1 MQADRPE
8 ICDPLPLSDK
18 GFVHNLSRPIAR
30 APRLQNQAVEKP
42 LQAITDP
49 APGPGSARGPW
60 IAAGV
65 IALGLLLLFR
75 SGLSQMVFSEWL
87 SPEYNHAY
95 FIPVVAVYLV
105 WLKAADLGRQTWQPT
120 LAGVG
125 LVLVALLLLLLG
137 ELSAVYTIT
146 HYAFVLA
153 IWGIAWTV
161 LGTRGALLI
170 WTALVYLLFMVPLP
184 DVIEFRLSGEL
195 QLISSAL
202 GVAVIRAFG
211 VPALLQGNV
220 IDLGVYQLQVV
231 EACSGL
237 RYLFPL
243 MSFGFLSAVLFHGRT
258 WQRVCLFLSA
268 IPITVLMNSFRI
280 GVIGILVDRFGSA
293 QAEGFLH
300 LFEGWVVFMACLG
313 LLFLE
318 ILLFARWNGQKF
330 AAAFGLDMPPA
341 GDLLALFAR
350 PRLTTPVTALAVLV
364 VAATVVS
371 AGIGRP
377 EDVVPERASLA
388 GFPLRV
394 VDWRGQF
401 TAPDPA
407 QLAQLKV
414 TDHVAAVYAR
424 DDRAP
429 VDLWIA
435 YYESQRKGVSVHSPR
450 ACLPGGGWRQ
460 DEFGDHELKGV
471 GVDGL
476 PLKVNRAVLSME
488 KDRVLVYYWFLQ
500 QGYVVRNEFAVK
512 GYIFW
517 NSLTKNRTDGAL
529 IRVITTVA
537 DGEALSAADQRL
549 GDFVR
554 AIDPSLNYFLPQQS
568 TTLRVASAAP

>member
-1 MQADRPE
+1 MRPAQ
-8 ICDPLPLSDK
+8 S
-18 GFVHNLSRPIAR
+18 
-30 APRLQNQAVEKP
+30 LQNLAVDKP
-42 LQAITDP
+42 LQAISDP
-49 APGPGSARGPW
+49 PEKSGLAPPRNHPGPW

-65 IALGLLLLFR
+65 IAVGLLVLFR
-75 SGLSQMVFSEWL
+75 SGLAQMVFSEWQ
-87 SPEYNHAY
+87 SPEYNHGY

-105 WLKAADLGRQTWQPT
+105 WLKAADLGRQTWRPT

-125 LVLVALLLLLLG
+125 LVLFALLLLLLG

-153 IWGIAWTV
+153 LWGIAWTV
-161 LGTRGALLI
+161 LGTRGALSI

-184 DVIEFRLSGEL
+184 DVVEFRLSGEL

-211 VPALLQGNV
+211 VPALLQGNL

-243 MSFGFLSAVLFHGRT
+243 LSFSFLSAVLFHGKV
-258 WQRVCLFLSA
+258 WQQVCLFLSA
-268 IPITVLMNSFRI
+268 IPITVFMNSFRI
-280 GVIGILVDRFGSA
+280 GVIGVLVDRFGSEH
-293 QAEGFLH
+293 AEGFLH

-313 LLFLE
+313 LLILE
-318 ILLFARWNGQKF
+318 ILLFARLNRQKF
-330 AAAFGLDMPPA
+330 ATAFGMDTPPA
-341 GDLLALFAR
+341 AELLALFAR
-350 PRLTTPVTALAVLV
+350 PRLTTPVTVLALMV
-364 VAATVVS
+364 VAATAVS

-377 EDVVPERASLA
+377 QDVVPERASLA

-394 VDWRGQF
+394 VDWRGQY

-407 QLAQLKV
+407 QLAELKV
-414 TDHVAAVYAR
+414 TDHVAALYAR
-424 DDRAP
+424 DDRLP

-435 YYESQRKGVSVHSPR
+435 YYDSQRKGISVHSPR
-450 ACLPGGGWRQ
+450 ACLPAGGWHQ
-460 DEFGDHELKGV
+460 DAFGDHEVQGV
-471 GVDGL
+471 GVDGQ
-476 PLKVNRAVLSME
+476 PLTVNRAVLSMAKE
-488 KDRVLVYYWFLQ
+488 RMLVYYWFLQ

-529 IRVITTVA
+529 IRVITTIA
-537 DGEALSAADQRL
+537 EDEDLAAADQRL

-568 TTLRVASAAP
+568 TTLRVASVAP